1 MSFRS
6 LTMIDVREVLRR
18 WQAGQSTR
26 EIACKGGCDRKTA
39 GRYVEAAEQCDLPRD
54 RPLTEEEVHEV
65 AQRVQAR
72 PLPDPSEEW
81 QEVARHRDRIEGW
94 LKARPRALK
103 LSKVYTLLERDG
115 LKASYDTLRR
125 FAIKELA
132 WGKPRTTVLIE
143 EPAAGQ
149 EAQIDFGQMGM
160 IEDEQ
165 SKRRR
170 MLWALIV
177 TLGFSRLS
185 FVWPTYRQTTEAI
198 IEGLEAAWLL
208 FGGVVRTLI
217 PDNPTTM
224 IICPDPISARV
235 NEVFADY
242 VQARGVLVDPARPG
256 KPRDKGKV
264 ENAVPYVRE
273 SWFDGEKFR
282 GLEHA
287 RESARQWSWEIA
299 GTRVHGTTRKLPRE
313 VYETLEKS
321 HMLPPPEGRYD
332 VPSFHDPKVHPDH
345 HIQVLNALYSVP
357 HPYVHRTVHV
367 RADSALVRVYF
378 STELIKVHPRKPP
391 GGRSTDF
398 NDYPSD
404 KALYATRSIDGIIRK
419 AREHGEHIGIFVE
432 RLLQGPLPWA
442 RMRAAYA
449 VIRLCDKYGDGRVE
463 SVCQSAL
470 SFDVL
475 DVHRVTKMLKRATS
489 SAAATPD
496 GKVVQLPLPLTTPRF
511 ARDAKQFST
520 RLTTGG
526 KEGV

>member
-1 MSFRS
+1 
-6 LTMIDVREVLRR
+6 
-18 WQAGQSTR
+18 
-26 EIACKGGCDRKTA
+26 
-39 GRYVEAAEQCDLPRD
+39 
-54 RPLTEEEVHEV
+54 
-65 AQRVQAR
+65 
-72 PLPDPSEEW
+72 
-81 QEVARHRDRIEGW
+81 
-94 LKARPRALK
+94 
-103 LSKVYTLLERDG
+103 
-115 LKASYDTLRR
+115 
-125 FAIKELA
+125 
-132 WGKPRTTVLIE
+132 
-143 EPAAGQ
+143 
-149 EAQIDFGQMGM
+149 
-160 IEDEQ
+160 
-165 SKRRR
+165 
-170 MLWALIV
+170 
-177 TLGFSRLS
+177 
-185 FVWPTYRQTTEAI
+185 
-198 IEGLEAAWLL
+198 
-208 FGGVVRTLI
+208 
-217 PDNPTTM
+217 
-224 IICPDPISARV
+224 
-235 NEVFADY
+235 
-242 VQARGVLVDPARPG
+242 
-256 KPRDKGKV
+256 
-264 ENAVPYVRE
+264 
-273 SWFDGEKFR
+273 
-282 GLEHA
+282 
-287 RESARQWSWEIA
+287 
-299 GTRVHGTTRKLPRE
+299 
-313 VYETLEKS
+313 
-321 HMLPPPEGRYD
+321 MLPPPEGRYD